1 MYIYARIYIYTDI
14 DILTKQIN
22 KSKGRR
28 EIKYQTIVTKLKKA
42 ERLGINIK
50 SNGEIQIG
58 KRRNEDNSNK
68 KVNNRKKRKKINNF
82 IYSVLVSVSG

>member
-1 MYIYARIYIYTDI
+1 M
-14 DILTKQIN
+14 
-22 KSKGRR
+22 
-28 EIKYQTIVTKLKKA
+28 KKA
-42 ERLGINIK
+42 ERIGINIK

-82 IYSVLVSVSG
+82 IYSMLVSVSENFFHQENNIIFKICNSS